1 MQASRSPKVDTLPV
15 KQLAE
20 VREGR
25 TWSTTSVTSYQS
37 TIHQGL
43 HPVSK
48 VKRRQTQNRLK
59 LNAAAGGVSST
70 SSDDREEHS
79 KRRESLYFGKNI
91 RTAMWWLYKRPEE
104 TADESDYTP
113 IENTYRVEPRSGCK
127 FLTTKV
133 EEILQDIM
141 STHGDFLKLKMVS
154 EGAGDFSQFLA
165 ETIKVRVKSLEF
177 ERYRLMTMVQMGTS
191 TGHDL
196 VVASRCLWN
205 PETDTFATVTFRVG
219 NTFVVLTVFGVYFE

>member
-1 MQASRSPKVDTLPV
+1 MQASRSAKVDTLSV

-25 TWSTTSVTSYQS
+25 TWSTTSTSYQS
-37 TIHQGL
+37 TTQQGV
-43 HPVSK
+43 HPVNK

-59 LNAAAGGVSST
+59 LNIGAGGVSST
-70 SSDDREEHS
+70 SSEDKEENL
-79 KRRESLYFGKNI
+79 KRRDSLYFGKNI
-91 RTAMWWLYKRPEE
+91 RTAMWWLYRRPKE
-104 TADESDYTP
+104 TADEFEHIP

-127 FLTTKV
+127 FLTGKV

-141 STHGDFLKLKMVS
+141 ATHGDFLKLKMVS

-165 ETIKVRVKSLEF
+165 ETVKVRVKSLEF
-177 ERYRLMTMVQMGTS
+177 ERYRLITLVQMGTS
-191 TGHDL
+191 SGHDL

-205 PETDTFATVTFRVG
+205 PETDTYATATFRVG